1 MEKKTVDAIQAA
13 FKQAMDVFNIAL
25 QKALAADASGAKAV
39 AVVSAAPKRRGRP
52 AKAVVAKPM
61 VVGGAPKRRGRPPKD
76 GAAKVKVAVVSGAPK
91 RRGRP
96 PKIKAGDTK

>member
-13 FKQAMDVFNIAL
+13 FKQAMDVFNTAL
-25 QKALAADASGAKAV
+25 QKALAADASGAKTV
-39 AVVSAAPKRRGRP
+39 AVVSGAPKRRGRP
-52 AKAVVAKPM
+52 AKAGVTKPVV
-61 VVGGAPKRRGRPPKD
+61 VGAPKRRGRPPKD

-96 PKIKAGDTK
+96 PKIKTGDSK